1 MRGQW
6 RILLVVAA
14 SFLSA
19 GSFWMFLPLLSMS
32 LKSQGVSDAHA
43 GLIAGL
49 PWAGQLG
56 VSFFIPGLIRRV
68 GLQRM
73 VLAGLALA
81 FCVYAGFAA
90 SRSVMLWSGLCVV
103 LGVSLA
109 LRWAGMDT
117 WVNGAVPEAARGRL
131 IGLYEFILSGSMAV
145 GPGMLALSG
154 SSGRL
159 PFLAACGV
167 VLVAILALVVAGRE
181 RGHPAEAPAV
191 ALHPWT
197 LLKTAPA
204 PFIGIALVGLTEAC
218 NLSLLPLFGLG
229 EGEGEHVAA
238 LLVVLVQA
246 GVAIG
251 AALGGVL
258 ADKHDRRAL
267 QLATAAM
274 MVVLPLAVP
283 VLFGHG
289 AAWPE
294 MFGWGLAQG
303 ALFTVGM
310 VKLGAKF
317 PDDALAAAM
326 SLAMVVYTVGG
337 IVGPPLLG
345 TVMTACGP
353 AGLIYGL
360 CAIAALGLV
369 AIWRLGAVY
378 YAPAK

>member
-56 VSFFIPGLIRRV
+56 VSVFIPGLIRRL

-73 VLAGLALA
+73 VLLGLGLAVA
-81 FCVYAGFAA
+81 VYAGFAA
-90 SRSVMLWSGLCVV
+90 SMSVALWSGLCVL

-131 IGLYEFILSGSMAV
+131 IGLYEFVLSGSMAV

-154 SSGRL
+154 STGRG
-159 PFLAACGV
+159 PFVAACGV
-167 VLVAILALVVAGRE
+167 VLAAMGALMIAGRE
-181 RGHPAEAPAV
+181 RGHAAEAPALK
-191 ALHPWT
+191 LHPWT
-197 LLKTAPA
+197 LLKAAPA

-229 EGEGEHVAA
+229 EGENERVAA

-251 AALGGVL
+251 AALGGLL
-258 ADKHDRRAL
+258 ADKLDRRGL
-267 QLATAAM
+267 QLATAAA
-274 MVVLPLAVP
+274 MVVLPLVVP
-283 VLFGHG
+283 VMFGRG

-294 MFGWGLAQG
+294 MFAWGLAQG

-317 PDDALAAAM
+317 PAEALAAAM
-326 SLAMVVYTVGG
+326 SLAMVVYTLGG

-345 TVMTACGP
+345 GVMSACGP

-360 CAIAALGLV
+360 CAIAVLGGA
-369 AIWRLGAVY
+369 AIWRLGAG
-378 YAPAK
+378 AGALLA